1 MVEHQTHRR
10 LLVWLN
16 TCGNIPRQSVC
27 RLAAQ
32 LPSWIRLDRRC
43 ALSSIAV
50 ELGVPEKDLTKA
62 LDYRPLIGEVVDK
75 ELERAEAIGASIL
88 TLLDDD
94 YPEALRDL
102 SLPPPILYCHGR
114 IPTRPAV
121 AIVGS
126 RRADPL
132 GLEVAELFG
141 RELAACGLTV
151 VSGMALGVDAAAHRG
166 AMETLTGRTLAVL
179 GCGIDV
185 TYPRNHR
192 RLRKQISSQGAL
204 ISEFPLGTPPF
215 ARHFPIRN
223 RLIAALALGTLVV
236 QGARRSGSLITARLA
251 MDLGRDVYAIP
262 GRIFDELA
270 IGPNTLIR
278 DGALVALLP
287 RDIVESLP
295 SSVQDRLVN
304 RVRKKADRRPPVKGP
319 AGEVLQAMPSG
330 ELVAADQL
338 AETSGLAI
346 DQVLGS
352 LLELEL
358 TGWIRRHPGPSYQR
372 RL

>member
-1 MVEHQTHRR
+1 MDEHQAHRR
-10 LLVWLN
+10 QLIWLN
-16 TCGNIPRQSVC
+16 SCGDIPRESVC

-32 LPSWIRLDRRC
+32 LPSWFQLDRQC
-43 ALSSIAV
+43 DLSATAV
-50 ELGVPEKDLTKA
+50 ELGVPKADLAKA
-62 LDYRPLIGEVVDK
+62 LDYRSLIDGVVDK
-75 ELERAEAIGASIL
+75 ELERVDAIGARIL
-88 TLLDDD
+88 TQLDDD
-94 YPEALRDL
+94 YPEALLDL
-102 SLPPPILYCHGR
+102 SLPPPLLYCCGR
-114 IPTRPAV
+114 IPARPAV

-151 VSGMALGVDAAAHRG
+151 VSGLALGIDAAAHRG
-166 AMETLTGRTLAVL
+166 AMETLTGRTLAIL

-185 TYPRNHR
+185 MYPRNHR
-192 RLRKQISSQGAL
+192 RLKQQIASQGAL

-295 SSVQDRLVN
+295 SSVQDRLVD
-304 RVRKKADRRPPVKGP
+304 RVPKKADRRPPVKGLP
-319 AGEVLQAMPSG
+319 GAVLAAMQPG
-330 ELVAADQL
+330 ELIAADQL

-358 TGWIRRHPGPSYQR
+358 SGWIRRHPGPAYQR

>member
-1 MVEHQTHRR
+1 MLEHQAHRR
-10 LLVWLN
+10 LLIRLN
-16 TCGNIPRQSVC
+16 TCRNIPRESIC

-32 LPSWIRLDRRC
+32 LPSWIRLGRSD
-43 ALSSIAV
+43 ALSSTAA
-50 ELGVPEKDLTKA
+50 ELGVPEPHLKRA
-62 LDYRPLIGEVVDK
+62 LDYLSLTDEVVEV
-75 ELERAEAIGASIL
+75 ELDRVETLGARIL
-88 TLLDDD
+88 TLLDDA
-94 YPEALRDL
+94 YPAALRDL
-102 SLPPPILYCHGR
+102 SLPPPILYCSGR
-114 IPTRPAV
+114 IPSRPAV

-151 VSGMALGVDAAAHRG
+151 VSGLALGVDAAAHRG
-166 AMETLTGRTLAVL
+166 AMETLNGRTLAVL

-185 TYPRNHR
+185 MYPRNHW

-251 MDLGRDVYAIP
+251 LDLGRDVYAVP

-295 SSVQDRLVN
+295 
-304 RVRKKADRRPPVKGP
+304 
-319 AGEVLQAMPSG
+319 
-330 ELVAADQL
+330 
-338 AETSGLAI
+338 
-346 DQVLGS
+346 
-352 LLELEL
+352 
-358 TGWIRRHPGPSYQR
+358 
-372 RL
+372 

>member
-1 MVEHQTHRR
+1 MEQQAHRR
-10 LLVWLN
+10 QLIWLN
-16 TCGNIPRQSVC
+16 TSRNIPRESVC
-27 RLAAQ
+27 RLALQ
-32 LPSWIRLDRRC
+32 LPSWIRLDRSR
-43 ALSSIAV
+43 ALSSTAV
-50 ELGVPEKDLTKA
+50 ELGVPKTDLEKA
-62 LDYRPLIGEVVDK
+62 LDYRPHFEQAVAR
-75 ELERAEAIGASIL
+75 ELERVDAIGARIL
-88 TLLDDD
+88 TLLDND

-102 SLPPPILYCHGR
+102 SLPPPILYCRGR

-132 GLEVAELFG
+132 GLEVAEVFG

-151 VSGMALGVDAAAHRG
+151 VSGLALGVDAAAHRG
-166 AMETLTGRTLAVL
+166 AMETMTGRTLAVL

-185 TYPRNHR
+185 TYPRNHC
-192 RLRKQISSQGAL
+192 RLRDQISSQGAL
-204 ISEFPLGTPPF
+204 ISEFPLGTPPL

-262 GRIFDELA
+262 GRLFDELA

-295 SSVQDRLVN
+295 STVQDRLVN
-304 RVRKKADRRPPVKGP
+304 RVEKKADRRPPIKGVP
-319 AGEVLQAMPSG
+319 GDVLEAMPAG
-330 ELVAADQL
+330 ELVAADQI
-338 AETSGLAI
+338 AEASGLAI
-346 DQVLGS
+346 DQVLGG

-358 TGWIRRHPGPSYQR
+358 TGWIRRHPGPAYQR

>member
-1 MVEHQTHRR
+1 MLEHKAHCR
-10 LLVWLN
+10 LLIWLN
-16 TCGNIPRQSVC
+16 TCGKIPRESVC

-32 LPSWIRLDRRC
+32 LSSWIRLDRSR
-43 ALSSIAV
+43 ALSSTAV
-50 ELGVPEKDLTKA
+50 ELGVPEPHLTKV
-62 LDYRPLIGEVVDK
+62 LDYRPLIEEVVDK
-75 ELERAEAIGASIL
+75 ELERVETLGARIL
-88 TLLDDD
+88 TLIDDD
-94 YPEALRDL
+94 YPGALRDL
-102 SLPPPILYCHGR
+102 SLPPPILYCRGR
-114 IPTRPAV
+114 IPSRPAI

-141 RELAACGLTV
+141 RELAACGVTV
-151 VSGMALGVDAAAHRG
+151 VSGLALGVDAAAHRG
-166 AMETLTGRTLAVL
+166 AMETLNGRTLAVL

-185 TYPRNHR
+185 MYPRQHR
-192 RLRKQISSQGAL
+192 RLREQISSQGAL
-204 ISEFPLGTPPF
+204 ISEFPLGTTPF

-251 MDLGRDVYAIP
+251 LDLGRDVYAIP

-295 SSVQDRLVN
+295 SSVQDGLVN
-304 RVRKKADRRPPVKGP
+304 RAPRKADRRPPVKGVP
-319 AGEVLQAMPSG
+319 GEVLQAMPPG
-330 ELVAADQL
+330 ELMAADKL
-338 AETSGLAI
+338 AEASGLAI

-358 TGWIRRHPGPSYQR
+358 TGWVRRHPGPAYQR

>member
-1 MVEHQTHRR
+1 MADNRAHRD

-16 TCGNIPRQSVC
+16 SCQEIPRESIC
-27 RLAAQ
+27 RLATH
-32 LPSWIRLDRRC
+32 LPSWIRLDRED
-43 ALSSIAV
+43 ALAATALD
-50 ELGVPEKDLTKA
+50 LGVPELYLRRA
-62 LDYRPLIGEVVDK
+62 LDYRPFIQKVATA
-75 ELERAEAIGASIL
+75 ELQRAECLGVRLL

-94 YPEALRDL
+94 YPETLRDL
-102 SLPPPILYCHGR
+102 SLPPPVLYCRGR
-114 IPTRPAV
+114 LPSRPAV

-126 RRADPL
+126 RRADPV

-141 RELAACGLTV
+141 RELAASGLTV
-151 VSGMALGVDAAAHRG
+151 VSGLARGIDAAAHRG
-166 AMETLTGRTLAVL
+166 AMETRKGRTLAVL

-185 TYPRNHR
+185 TYPRRHW
-192 RLRKQISSQGAL
+192 RLRERISSQGAV
-204 ISEFPLGTPPF
+204 ISEFPLGTPPH

-236 QGARRSGSLITARLA
+236 QGARHSGSLITARLA
-251 MDLGRDVYAIP
+251 LELGRDVYAIP

-287 RDIVESLP
+287 RDILESLP
-295 SSVQDRLVN
+295 SSVQEQLVS
-304 RVRKKADRRPPVKGP
+304 RTTTRPSSPPPLEGTQ
-319 AGEVLQAMPSG
+319 GEILQALKPG
-330 ELVAADQL
+330 QLLAAEPL
-338 AETSGLAI
+338 SERTGLAVDEI
-346 DQVLGS
+346 LAA

-358 TGWIRRHPGPSYQR
+358 GGWVRRHPGPTYQR